1 LTKRKSIAIMPMGRK
16 TGGRQ
21 RGTPNKAKVQLDTKL
36 AEVGERVAAGLS
48 PSQIATMAPV
58 DIMLH
63 AMRVEAESA
72 NWRMA
77 AAIAEKAAPFIH
89 AKLAPRAEDNGGEA
103 SVITVRVTGGLPD

>member
-1 LTKRKSIAIMPMGRK
+1 MRI
-16 TGGRQ
+16 
-21 RGTPNKAKVQLDTKL
+21 
-36 AEVGERVAAGLS
+36 EAA
-48 PSQIATMAPV
+48 
-58 DIMLH
+58 
-63 AMRVEAESA
+63 SA